1 MRTRSHGA
9 IRRVL
14 VVALLIVCVMASGCT
29 WPLMLDSAASF
40 VAGWVANSLFGPK
53 QVLCYRNGQLVDCD
67 SLPPDLP
74 Q

>member
-1 MRTRSHGA
+1 MRTRTHA
-9 IRRVL
+9 ATRRIL
-14 VVALLIVCVMASGCT
+14 VAAMLVACLMTAGCT

-53 QVLCYRNGQLVDCD
+53 QILCYRNGQLVDCG
-67 SLPPDLP
+67 SLPSDLP